1 MAGPSF
7 IWHVLLRTIQSI
19 SYKSAETDDTS
30 CHSGIDTSYS
40 NDVIDKGLWHEPM
53 LDPSTA
59 SSGSL
64 FLPIGPWT
72 PCEEDQHRSQRL
84 QSAAKLMRQAFIGIC
99 DAYMQH
105 LLDVGMPQQTLNE
118 WHRNVVNGELADN
131 NRSTYNKMTMH

>member
-1 MAGPSF
+1 
-7 IWHVLLRTIQSI
+7 
-19 SYKSAETDDTS
+19 
-30 CHSGIDTSYS
+30 
-40 NDVIDKGLWHEPM
+40 M